1 MLTSNLWTEVG
12 LNNGAKGK
20 WIYFV
25 YIDTSGPR
33 IGGVPEA
40 AVVQFQYLSGE
51 DDDQSYLDV
60 YPRTVAI
67 PMKQVE

>member
-1 MLTSNLWTEVG
+1 M
-12 LNNGAKGK
+12 
-20 WIYFV
+20 IYFV

-51 DDDQSYLDV
+51 DDDQPYLDV